1 MDPSQFISARAGH
14 VVTVQTG
21 TDGYAAFYPTML
33 PPSPPIKFDDDLA
46 QLIDAANHSL
56 GKLDGVTVALPDPD
70 ALLYAFIRKEAV
82 LSSQIEGTQSSISEL
97 LLFENDAAPGVA
109 AEDVRQTANYLNAIH
124 DGIAVVRQGRL
135 PISSRLLRELHA
147 RLVMNTRGA
156 DKQPGEFRTSQNWI
170 GGTMPGNAIFVPPP
184 HHEVAN
190 CIANLERY
198 IHDDASRARPLIT
211 AAIAHAQ
218 FESIHPFLDGNG
230 RIGRLLI
237 TLILCDQ
244 GVLERPML
252 YLSLFFKEN
261 RDEYYRLLQRV
272 RTHGDYESWLK
283 FFMRGVAEVSTSVT
297 RATKQLIDLIAA
309 DRVRVNALGRG
320 ALSALRVLEVLSRDL
335 AIRGPATAKELAL
348 SEPTVNGAIR
358 SLERLGIAKEATGN
372 SRNRVFTYPSY
383 LRILSEGT
391 VPLAI

>member
-1 MDPSQFISARAGH
+1 M
-14 VVTVQTG
+14 VTVQSG
-21 TDGYAAFYPTML
+21 TDGYAAFFPNPL
-33 PPSPPIKFDDDLA
+33 PPNPPIEFDGELA
-46 QLIDAANHSL
+46 QLIDSANHAL

-97 LLFENDAAPGVA
+97 LLFENDAAPGVPA
-109 AEDVRQTANYLNAIH
+109 DDVRQTANYLAAIH
-124 DGIAVVRQGRL
+124 DGLATIRSGQL

-147 RLVMNTRGA
+147 RLVSNTRGA

-170 GGTMPGNAIFVPPP
+170 GGTMPGDAVFVPPP
-184 HHEVAN
+184 HHEIAT
-190 CIANLERY
+190 CIANLEQFV
-198 IHDDASRARPLIT
+198 HSDSSRARPLIT

-252 YLSLFFKEN
+252 YLSLYFKEN

-272 RTHGDYESWLK
+272 RTHGEFEGWLK

-297 RATKQLIDLIAA
+297 RATKQLIDLTAE
-309 DRVRVNALGRG
+309 DRERVSALGRG
-320 ALSALRVLEVLSRDL
+320 ALSALRVLDVLSRDL

-348 SEPTVNGAIR
+348 SEPTVNGAIK
-358 SLERLGIAKEATGN
+358 SLENLGIAEEVTGH
-372 SRNRVFTYPSY
+372 SRNRVFTYPAY
-383 LRILSEGT
+383 LKIVSEGT
-391 VPLAI
+391 IPLAN